1 MDKINIGQWNCRSA
15 ISNKVNL
22 ENLLLSE
29 IWLKPERYIALS
41 GYNIV
46 RKDRLDGKGGV
57 AILLK
62 QNIKYTQISGLN
74 LDNIFYVGLKIRL
87 KNNIELTLISVY
99 IKPNTKIKLST
110 WNKFFSLFK
119 KPFLIGGDFNAHHEA
134 WGCSES
140 DVYGKTLS
148 ESLDLNNFVYLN
160 NGKPTRLNPING
172 RNSAIDLSLTSP
184 CFQPLVQWNTLND
197 TYGSDHFPIVIICN
211 ISPKFVPTNTRKK

>member
-22 ENLLLSE
+22 ENFLFEEKIHLAMLSE
-29 IWLKPERYIALS
+29 TWFKPERYIAFS

-46 RKDRLDGKGGV
+46 RNDRLDGKGGV

-62 QNIKYTQISGLN
+62 QNIKYTEISGSN

-110 WNKFFSLFK
+110 WNKFLSLFK

-140 DVYGKTLS
+140 DIYGKTLL
-148 ESLDLNNFVYLN
+148 ESLDLNNIVYLN
-160 NGKPTRLNPING
+160 NEN
-172 RNSAIDLSLTSP
+172 
-184 CFQPLVQWNTLND
+184 
-197 TYGSDHFPIVIICN
+197 
-211 ISPKFVPTNTRKK
+211 